1 MHNNSILILEIPL
14 HIAHVSARVA
24 IWLKVT
30 AITFSKSY
38 NAKQIRAALL
48 DLPLGGVKGE
58 RALANLV
65 QALKCSLFQKIY
77 PCP

>member
-1 MHNNSILILEIPL
+1 MRNNSILTLELPL
-14 HIAHVSARVA
+14 HIARESARVA

-65 QALKCSLFQKIY
+65 QARKCSLFQKIY